1 MGLYV
6 NGGYSPPTFGPM
18 EKKCDMGSAYAF
30 DFWTGTCLPVF
41 GLGIVIGDT
50 SASIQG
56 GFEVCNLNFHMD
68 GTQRPVVNP
77 LQLAGLT
84 AFA

>member
-1 MGLYV
+1 MGKYIDA
-6 NGGYSPPTFGPM
+6 GYSPGTFGPG
-18 EKKCDMGSAYAF
+18 EVVCGNTRATAWDAWSEQCF
-30 DFWTGTCLPVF
+30 PIF

-50 SASIQG
+50 IASTQG

-77 LQLAGLT
+77 MQLTGPILV
-84 AFA
+84 